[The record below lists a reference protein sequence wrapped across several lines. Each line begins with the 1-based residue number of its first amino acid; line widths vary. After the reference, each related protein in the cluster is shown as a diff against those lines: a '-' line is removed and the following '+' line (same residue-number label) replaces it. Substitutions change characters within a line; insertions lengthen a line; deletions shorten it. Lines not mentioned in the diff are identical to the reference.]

1 MKVTSKQKHYLR
13 ALAHSLEPYVIIGKN
28 GLTPS
33 SIVSIS
39 KSLAS
44 HELIKV
50 KVKVGNKME
59 FAPMIEKETSSYVV
73 GSIGKILILYKQS
86 DDQDKIKIKLP

>member
-1 MKVTSKQKHYLR
+1 LKVTSKQKHYLR

-33 SIVSIS
+33 SIDSIT

-50 KVKVGNKME
+50 RIKVGNKME
-59 FAPMIEKETSSYVV
+59 FAPMIEKEAACCVV

-86 DDQDKIKIKLP
+86 DDLDKIKLKLP